1 MQKALK
7 RLTQTIALAF
17 ALVLSASVASAQV
30 TVSMADVTG
39 RQGEAVTVP
48 VTITGATVGTP
59 VNSFGFT
66 VTTPAGITFTGATN
80 AGTLSAGQT
89 VSSNATTGVV
99 GGFGSGIT
107 TDGALVN
114 LNFTYDNPFTGTGS
128 VSLASTQINGGAVV
142 VTPATPAFTFVASN
156 RLMSVGSQTARVGD
170 SFEVTVSFDDALVA
184 GDNVNAYNFDL
195 SYDPA
200 VMTID
205 KTKGSGGVITT
216 GTLTD
221 GQTVNLNDVGGLNSG
236 LLRVGGFGSTVTGA
250 GAFVKI
256 AFTAAGAGSSTSTLS
271 NVALQS
277 GNPVYALVAGTT
289 TVVVNSA
296 PVASAGTLT
305 AVEDGSGTTTLV
317 ATDANGDALT
327 YTAGNGTNGT
337 VTVAG
342 AVATYTPNADFSG
355 TDSFTFTANDGQ
367 TDSAAGTITVT
378 VTAVNDA
385 PVSSA
390 GTLTTN
396 EDTAG
401 TVTLAAT
408 DVDGDALTYT
418 ASNGTSGT
426 VTVAGAVATY
436 TPNANFNGTDSFTFT
451 VNDGTVDSNSSTV
464 TVTVS
469 AVNDAPVAAA
479 ATLTTDEDTAGTVTL
494 SATDADGD
502 ALTYTATQP
511 ANGSVTVAGAVATY
525 TPNANYNGADS
536 FTFTA
541 NDGTVDSAS
550 ATVSVTVT
558 AVNDAPTVAA
568 SAISTL
574 ENASI
579 AETLTGSDIDGDALT
594 FSVTQPTNGTV
605 TLVGAVATYTPN
617 AGFNGTDTF
626 TYTAND
632 GTVDSA
638 SATITVTVAM
648 VNDAPVAAGIGAVTD
663 EDNAVAVTF
672 TATDA
677 DGDAVTFA
685 LGTQPTNG
693 TVVVA
698 GTTATYTPNANYN
711 GTDSF
716 TYTANDGTVDSAPAT
731 VTVTINAVND
741 APVATAA
748 TGSTAEDTA
757 VDVALV
763 ATDVDG
769 DALTYT
775 AGAAS
780 NGTVA
785 ISGATATYTPNANF
799 NGTDTFTYV
808 ANDGTVDSA
817 PATVTVTV
825 GAVNDVPV
833 VADATM
839 AVDEDG
845 SGELTLTAT
854 DGDGDAITFAIGA
867 ATNGTAALDGDKVTY
882 TPDANYNGTDSFTYT
897 ANDGTVDSAPATVT
911 VTVAAVNDAPVFTA
925 EMAGMMVAEDNGTI
939 TFTYAATDV
948 DGDALTYSMVG
959 APAAATLD
967 AATGAFSFDPSM
979 NAGTYSIVVS
989 VTDGTA
995 TVAAA
1000 TAELVVYT
1008 VDSIYSPLAGVHE
1021 VSPVSSPGSGWVNVR
1036 LVEGSNTLEVS
1047 GSFTGLGSN
1056 YAASHIHLGGVGEN
1070 GGVGVALTAVA
1081 SADMR
1086 SGTWSVAD
1094 NTFDLSAL
1102 TDGAALA
1109 AALKSGGA
1117 YVNVHSA
1124 AHASGELRGQ
1134 LLSPMN
1140 AAPAAATVRAPSSAT
1155 ITGDPANGLFS
1166 ISWLPVSDPDGDA
1179 INYILEIAS
1188 DAAFTDL
1195 AMFENMGVTNGFS
1208 LTVGDA
1214 AELYDIVTDATPGA
1228 VNVGGAA
1235 SVFMRVTTTDGS
1247 LWTVGATS
1255 ELVLTRGVVTDIEDD
1270 SELPSEFALQG
1281 NYPNPFNPS
1290 TTIRFDLPQTAD
1302 ISVTVVDLVGRE
1314 VMFVPT
1320 ATFDAGSNRSI
1331 QIDAASLSS
1340 GIYMYRVVAQ
1350 MQDGLQIK
1358 VGSMTLIK

>member
-451 VNDGTVDSNSSTV
+451 ANDGTVDSNSSTV

-558 AVNDAPTVAA
+558 AVNDAPVAVA
-568 SAISTL
+568 Q
-574 ENASI
+574 SI
-579 AETLTGSDIDGDALT
+579 AVAEDTPGAATLAGSDVDGDALT
-594 FSVTQPTNGTV
+594 FSIASQPSNGTV
-605 TLVGAVATYTPN
+605 SLVGTTATYTPGAN
-617 AGFNGTDTF
+617 YSGADSFTF
-626 TYTAND
+626 VAND
-632 GTVDSA
+632 GTVDSDPA
-638 SATITVTVAM
+638 TVTVTVSG
-648 VNDAPVAAGIGAVTD
+648 VNDAPVATDLTGSGA
-663 EDNAVAVTF
+663 EDTMISVVLI
-672 TATDA
+672 ATDSE
-677 DGDAVTFA
+677 GDPVTYA
-685 LGTQPTNG
+685 LVSDASNG
-693 TVVVA
+693 SVVVTGA
-698 GTTATYTPNANYN
+698 QAVYTPEANYN

-716 TYTANDGTVDSAPAT
+716 TYSASDQNATSAPAT
-731 VTVTINAVND
+731 VTLTVTSVND
-741 APVATAA
+741 APSVENVSVSTTNDAA
-748 TGSTAEDTA
+748 AAVQFLGS
-757 VDVALV
+757 
-763 ATDVDG
+763 DVDG
-769 DALTYT
+769 DALTFSI
-775 AGAAS
+775 AAAPAF
-780 NGTVA
+780 GTVTV
-785 ISGATATYTPNANF
+785 SGSSASYQANAGF
-799 NGTDTFTYV
+799 VGTDSFGYV
-808 ANDGTVDSA
+808 ANDGTDDSA
-817 PATVTVTV
+817 MGVVSITVLPALTFSVQFINSGGSGIPSAVDVYYGGSLVATGLSARAGTVYLTLPAGGVTVAVAESPSVSAASAFASYTPGWSQGDQVVAVLSGVGGSPASTRLISFSGSSASSDPALIDARFVHASGASGVLDIGTISTTSDHLPLVGYASGVTFESVTSVQTLPSESAVFRVKNSGISGATLGEYQIDLSSDAGDSMTMILAGQSGGTGLDDLVLFGISADGTPRIPVTVTDIDYESEQPKEFV
-825 GAVNDVPV
+825 
-833 VADATM
+833 
-839 AVDEDG
+839 
-845 SGELTLTAT
+845 
-854 DGDGDAITFAIGA
+854 
-867 ATNGTAALDGDKVTY
+867 LDG
-882 TPDANYNGTDSFTYT
+882 NF
-897 ANDGTVDSAPATVT
+897 
-911 VTVAAVNDAPVFTA
+911 
-925 EMAGMMVAEDNGTI
+925 
-939 TFTYAATDV
+939 
-948 DGDALTYSMVG
+948 
-959 APAAATLD
+959 
-967 AATGAFSFDPSM
+967 
-979 NAGTYSIVVS
+979 
-989 VTDGTA
+989 
-995 TVAAA
+995 
-1000 TAELVVYT
+1000 
-1008 VDSIYSPLAGVHE
+1008 
-1021 VSPVSSPGSGWVNVR
+1021 
-1036 LVEGSNTLEVS
+1036 
-1047 GSFTGLGSN
+1047 
-1056 YAASHIHLGGVGEN
+1056 
-1070 GGVGVALTAVA
+1070 
-1081 SADMR
+1081 
-1086 SGTWSVAD
+1086 
-1094 NTFDLSAL
+1094 
-1102 TDGAALA
+1102 
-1109 AALKSGGA
+1109 
-1117 YVNVHSA
+1117 
-1124 AHASGELRGQ
+1124 
-1134 LLSPMN
+1134 
-1140 AAPAAATVRAPSSAT
+1140 
-1155 ITGDPANGLFS
+1155 
-1166 ISWLPVSDPDGDA
+1166 
-1179 INYILEIAS
+1179 
-1188 DAAFTDL
+1188 
-1195 AMFENMGVTNGFS
+1195 
-1208 LTVGDA
+1208 
-1214 AELYDIVTDATPGA
+1214 
-1228 VNVGGAA
+1228 
-1235 SVFMRVTTTDGS
+1235 
-1247 LWTVGATS
+1247 
-1255 ELVLTRGVVTDIEDD
+1255 
-1270 SELPSEFALQG
+1270 
-1281 NYPNPFNPS
+1281 PNPFNPS
-1290 TTIRFDLPQTAD
+1290 TNIQFDLPSQAEVKVDVLDLLGRNMISIPAQTFGAGPD
-1302 ISVTVVDLVGRE
+1302 QSIS
-1314 VMFVPT
+1314 
-1320 ATFDAGSNRSI
+1320 
-1331 QIDAASLSS
+1331 IDASSLPS
-1340 GIYMYRVVAQ
+1340 GIYIYRVVAHTSA
-1350 MQDGLQIK
+1350 K
-1358 VGSMTLIK
+1358 TFVSTRTMTLIK